1 MNIANKITISR
12 IILTFIFM
20 IFLSLNGLWPKIV
33 SLLVFLAAALSD
45 LLDGRIAQ
53 KRNMVTDFGKLM
65 DPIADKILVLSAFIA
80 FVQMQIIASWM
91 VLIIISREI
100 LVTSLRLFALNKGK
114 VLSAGRSGKHKTFS
128 QMVLIFLILGF
139 ILLKEIRKAFY
150 TWNPS
155 WEDTFL
161 LGINVIMWVVVILT
175 LYSGI
180 SYLWK
185 NRKIITNI

>member
-1 MNIANKITISR
+1 MNLANKITLSR
-12 IILTFIFM
+12 IALTFIFM
-20 IFLSLNGLWPKIV
+20 IFLSRNGLWAKLI
-33 SLLVFLAAALSD
+33 SLLFFLAAAFTD
-45 LLDGRIAQ
+45 FLDGRLA
-53 KRNMVTDFGKLM
+53 KKWNMITDFGRLM
-65 DPIADKILVLSAFIA
+65 DPIADKILVLSAFIV

-91 VLIIISREI
+91 VLIIFSREI

-114 VLSAGRSGKHKTFS
+114 VLSAGKSGKHKTFF

-139 ILLKEIRKAFY
+139 IIFKEIRKTFY

-155 WEDTFL
+155 WEGSFL
-161 LGINVIMWVVVILT
+161 LGINLIMWVVVVLT

-180 SYLWK
+180 SYLWG

>member
-12 IILTFIFM
+12 IVLTFVFM
-20 IFLSLNGLWPKIV
+20 IFLSINGLWPKVV
-33 SLLVFLAAALSD
+33 SLIVFLTAALSD

-128 QMVLIFLILGF
+128 QMILIFLILGF

-155 WEDTFL
+155 WEASFL
-161 LGINVIMWVVVILT
+161 FGIHLIMWVVVILT

-180 SYLWK
+180 SYLWT

>member
-12 IILTFIFM
+12 IILTFVFM
-20 IFLSLNGLWPKIV
+20 IFLSINGLWPKVV
-33 SLLVFLAAALSD
+33 SLVVFLVAALSD

-91 VLIIISREI
+91 VLILISREI

-155 WEDTFL
+155 WETSFL
-161 LGINVIMWVVVILT
+161 LGIHVIMWVVVALT

-180 SYLWK
+180 SYLWT

>member
-20 IFLSLNGLWPKIV
+20 IFISMSGLWPKII
-33 SLLVFLAAALSD
+33 SFFVFLAAALSD
-45 LLDGRIAQ
+45 FFDGRIAQ

-65 DPIADKILVLSAFIA
+65 DPIADKILVLSAFIV

-91 VLIIISREI
+91 VLVIFSREI

-139 ILLKEIRKAFY
+139 ILLKEVRKVFY

-155 WEDTFL
+155 WEAGFL
-161 LGINVIMWVVVILT
+161 LGINLIMWVVVSLT

-180 SYLWK
+180 SYLWD
-185 NRKIITNI
+185 NRKVITNI

>member
-12 IILTFIFM
+12 IVLTFIFM
-20 IFLSLNGLWPKIV
+20 MFLSMNGLWSKIIT
-33 SLLVFLAAALSD
+33 LFVFMLAALSD
-45 LLDGRIAQ
+45 FLDGRIAQ

-91 VLIIISREI
+91 VLIIFSREI

-114 VLSAGRSGKHKTFS
+114 VLSAGRSGKHKTFF

-139 ILLKEIRKAFY
+139 ILLKEVRKAFY

-155 WEDTFL
+155 WENSFR
-161 LGINVIMWVVVILT
+161 LGIDVIMWVVVILT

-180 SYLWK
+180 SYLWE
-185 NRKIITNI
+185 NRKVITNI